1 LKDKTMRNSK
11 FKLISLW
18 GLICI
23 FLLLWGLIIE
33 AQTNRNTKSLVNKAN
48 VVDKQSL
55 AEITAADEL
64 YYDGKYAEAAK
75 AYEALLEKYA
85 EFASKDQ
92 VRTRLGRC
100 YEQLNN
106 DALALQMYQ
115 DVIKDDPNGSYVS
128 QAVSMMGNLYVQRYQ
143 YKQAISM
150 LQQIMAK
157 YPQTNA
163 AEMAGYLIPMYL
175 HAQGMMEEA
184 IESYKKFL
192 HDFPQSSYRM
202 SAFSSLISLY
212 LQHNRFDEAERL
224 LTENMGRSPG
234 DVDLMQKLAAVYQKK
249 GKYEEALKL
258 YQAALA
264 KSPGNTNLLE
274 DLGEFYLEYGDKEK
288 AIAEWSKIAQNTSDE
303 YYQHQR
309 LGNILK
315 EHGFYQEAVAQYEA
329 SIKLQPRVSYLYS
342 QLADVYKIQG
352 RIDDAIATYI
362 RALLALGVGYSG
374 RDNIISDMSELYSG
388 ELKNQLFQK
397 AITKL
402 QSELA
407 KRPKDADVILSL
419 AEIYFHQGDFES
431 SLQQFIQLASL
442 YKDHGKL
449 LDKYAQILERDSN
462 LEAALA
468 FYTTILRYFP
478 DGQYDLQSRLK
489 SGQLYYQLGKWNEA
503 LTALGELSR
512 RDKSRQLTTDAY
524 LLMGEIQLRGL
535 RDVKAAAS
543 IYDTVELLPYSV
555 SRILDIRLRKAE
567 CNILLGNY
575 SNAEAILNPISSQPG
590 KYGIEA
596 HKLLG
601 DSYFYQGKFNEAVEE
616 YQKVVNPPQP
626 PRQQGGNSSSKTSS
640 SRGGIVTRGQS
651 PYEGLNWNNDAL
663 AMIALVKGNSDYFQQ
678 PLTLYA
684 EALRLELN
692 GNYQAALDNYKA
704 ILQRFADCMLKGDVL
719 LAIGNLYLRQK
730 QFKKALASFEQL
742 AQSESPLSPEGK
754 MKMGDV
760 YQELNNPSQAIAA
773 YSDLIQKYPGS
784 VLTTYARSQIRM
796 ISEKKR

>member
-1 LKDKTMRNSK
+1 MYNSK
-11 FKLISLW
+11 FKFFSLL
-18 GLICI
+18 GLTCI
-23 FLLLWGLIIE
+23 FLLLWVLKIE
-33 AQTNRNTKSLVNKAN
+33 AQTNRGTKVTRNEAISEANIVN
-48 VVDKQSL
+48 KQSL
-55 AEITAADEL
+55 SEVTVANEL
-64 YYDGKYAEAAK
+64 YYDGRYAEAAK
-75 AYEALLEKYA
+75 AYEAILDKYA
-85 EFASKDQ
+85 EFEYKDQ

-106 DALALQMYQ
+106 DALAISMYQ

-143 YKQAISM
+143 YKKAISM

-175 HAQGMMEEA
+175 YSQGMMEEA
-184 IESYKKFL
+184 IEDYKKFL
-192 HDFPQSSYRM
+192 NDFPQSSYRM

-212 LQHNRFDEAERL
+212 LKHNRFDEAERM

-264 KSPGNTNLLE
+264 KSPDNANLLE

-288 AIAEWSKIAQNTSDE
+288 AIAEWSKIAQGTSDE

-315 EHGFYQEAVAQYEA
+315 EHGFYKEAVEQYEA
-329 SIKLQPRVSYLYS
+329 AIKLQPHVSYLYS

-352 RIDDAIATYI
+352 RIDDAIGTYV
-362 RALLALGVGYSG
+362 RALLELGVGYSG
-374 RDNIISDMSELYSG
+374 RDNIISDMSELYSD

-402 QSELA
+402 QTELA
-407 KRPKDADVILSL
+407 KRPKDANVILSL

-431 SLQQFIQLASL
+431 SLQQFIKLASL
-442 YKDHGKL
+442 YKDQGKL
-449 LDKYAQILERDSN
+449 LDKYAQILERDNN

-468 FYTTILRYFP
+468 FYTAIPRYFP

-489 SGQLYYQLGKWNEA
+489 SGRLYYQLGKWEEA
-503 LTALGELSR
+503 LTALEELIR
-512 RDKSRQLTTDAY
+512 KDESRQFTTDAY

-535 RDVKAAAS
+535 RDIKAAAS
-543 IYDTVELLPYSV
+543 TYDTVESLPYSV
-555 SRILDIRLRKAE
+555 FRILDIRLRRAE

-575 SNAEAILNPISSQPG
+575 SDAETMLNPITSKPG

-601 DSYFYQGKFNEAVEE
+601 DSYFYQGKFNEAIEE
-616 YQKVVNPPQP
+616 YQEVVN
-626 PRQQGGNSSSKTSS
+626 NSSNTSS
-640 SRGGIVTRGQS
+640 IPPLPRGSITLRIQS
-651 PYEGLNWNNDAL
+651 PYEGLNWDNDAL
-663 AMIALVKGNSDYFQQ
+663 AMIALIKGNSDYFQQ
-678 PLTLYA
+678 PLAMYA
-684 EALRLELN
+684 EASRLELN
-692 GNYQAALDNYKA
+692 GQYQSALDNYNA

-719 LAIGNLYLRQK
+719 LAIGNLHLRQK
-730 QFKKALASFEQL
+730 QFKEALASFEQL

-754 MKMGDV
+754 MKIGDV
-760 YQELNNPSQAIAA
+760 YQQLDNPSQAIAA
-773 YSDLIQKYPGS
+773 YSDLIQKYPDS

-796 ISEKKR
+796 ISENEKR

>member
-1 LKDKTMRNSK
+1 
-11 FKLISLW
+11 
-18 GLICI
+18 
-23 FLLLWGLIIE
+23 
-33 AQTNRNTKSLVNKAN
+33 
-48 VVDKQSL
+48 
-55 AEITAADEL
+55 
-64 YYDGKYAEAAK
+64 
-75 AYEALLEKYA
+75 
-85 EFASKDQ
+85 
-92 VRTRLGRC
+92 
-100 YEQLNN
+100 
-106 DALALQMYQ
+106 
-115 DVIKDDPNGSYVS
+115 
-128 QAVSMMGNLYVQRYQ
+128 
-143 YKQAISM
+143 
-150 LQQIMAK
+150 
-157 YPQTNA
+157 
-163 AEMAGYLIPMYL
+163 
-175 HAQGMMEEA
+175 
-184 IESYKKFL
+184 
-192 HDFPQSSYRM
+192 
-202 SAFSSLISLY
+202 
-212 LQHNRFDEAERL
+212 
-224 LTENMGRSPG
+224 
-234 DVDLMQKLAAVYQKK
+234 MQKLAAVYQKK

-264 KSPGNTNLLE
+264 KSPDNTNLLE

-315 EHGFYQEAVAQYEA
+315 EHGFYKEAVEQYEA
-329 SIKLQPRVSYLYS
+329 AIKLQPRVSYLYS

-362 RALLALGVGYSG
+362 RALLGLGVGYSG
-374 RDNIISDMSELYSG
+374 RDNIIADMSELYSG

-407 KRPKDADVILSL
+407 KRSKDADVILSL

-442 YKDHGKL
+442 YKDQGKL
-449 LDKYAQILERDSN
+449 LDKYAQILERDKQPPTPFIPLNKGGQGGCEGDN

-489 SGQLYYQLGKWNEA
+489 SGQLYYQLGKWDEA
-503 LTALGELSR
+503 LAALRELIR
-512 RDKSRQLTTDAY
+512 RDKSRQFTTDAY
-524 LLMGEIQLRGL
+524 LLMGEIQLRGQ

-543 IYDTVELLPYSV
+543 TYDTVESLPLFTPPLAGGVGGAV
-555 SRILDIRLRKAE
+555 SRVFDIRLRKAE
-567 CNILLGNY
+567 CSILLSNY
-575 SNAEAILNPISSQPG
+575 SDAEAILNPIISKPG
-590 KYGIEA
+590 KYSIEA

-616 YQKVVNPPQP
+616 YQKVVN
-626 PRQQGGNSSSKTSS
+626 SSSNTSS
-640 SRGGIVTRGQS
+640 PGIGITIRGQS

-678 PLTLYA
+678 PLALYA

-692 GNYQAALDNYKA
+692 GNYQAALDNYNA

-760 YQELNNPSQAIAA
+760 YQELNNPSQAVAA